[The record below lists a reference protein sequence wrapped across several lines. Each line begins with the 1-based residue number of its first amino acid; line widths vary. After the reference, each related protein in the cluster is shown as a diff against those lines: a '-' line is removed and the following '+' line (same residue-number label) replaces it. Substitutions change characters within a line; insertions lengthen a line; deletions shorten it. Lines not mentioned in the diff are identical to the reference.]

1 MAADGT
7 APVLQS
13 ALRSGGRQRK
23 RPRLCVSM
31 LFFVQVTRGFSS
43 LSMPNVKKPWGGR
56 LVLESANQVFFQCLL
71 LENVSALADVYLLV
85 VFQNAPGRP
94 AAQ

>member
-1 MAADGT
+1 MLKSLGE
-7 APVLQS
+7 V
-13 ALRSGGRQRK
+13 
-23 RPRLCVSM
+23 RL
-31 LFFVQVTRGFSS
+31 FW
-43 LSMPNVKKPWGGR
+43 K
-56 LVLESANQVFFQCLL
+56 SANQVFFQCLL